1 MNNYEYIVASL
12 PVIEPGSR
20 LGSSSA
26 ANAIIDDIREQLS
39 NKDNALVTMLLD
51 GFNPEKL
58 NAGFY
63 RACLGSGSR
72 FLREYFLFDL
82 FLRNTKVEYLNAS
95 LGRPEGKDVLLLEEL
110 EDYEFEQKEEIVEIL
125 SGTDI
130 IGREKGLDMAIWE
143 HVEEV
148 TTMDIFDMDAILG
161 FIARL
166 KIIDRWDKLDPE
178 TGAELFRRLIKEIRA
193 TYDNKNKYRNADKR

>member
-20 LGSSSA
+20 LSSSSA

-51 GFNPEKL
+51 GFDPEKL

-148 TTMDIFDMDAILG
+148 TTMDVFDMDAILG

-193 TYDNKNKYRNADKR
+193 TYDNKKQI

>member
-12 PVIEPGSR
+12 PVIELGSR

-51 GFNPEKL
+51 GFDPEKL

-82 FLRNTKVEYLNAS
+82 SLRNTKVEYLNAS

-130 IGREKGLDMAIWE
+130 IGREKGLDMAIGE

-148 TTMDIFDMDAILG
+148 TTMDVFDMDAILG

-193 TYDNKNKYRNADKR
+193 TYDNKKQI

>member
-51 GFNPEKL
+51 GFDPEKL

-130 IGREKGLDMAIWE
+130 IGREKGLDMAIWD

-148 TTMDIFDMDAILG
+148 TTMDVFDMDAILG

-193 TYDNKNKYRNADKR
+193 TYDNKKQI

>member
-12 PVIEPGSR
+12 PVIEPSSR

-51 GFNPEKL
+51 GFDPEKL

-148 TTMDIFDMDAILG
+148 TTMDVFDMDAILG

-178 TGAELFRRLIKEIRA
+178 TGAELFRRLINEIRA
-193 TYDNKNKYRNADKR
+193 TYDNKKQI

>member
-51 GFNPEKL
+51 GFDPEKL

-148 TTMDIFDMDAILG
+148 TTMAVFDMDAILG

-193 TYDNKNKYRNADKR
+193 TYDNKKQI

>member
-26 ANAIIDDIREQLS
+26 ANAITNDIREQLS

-51 GFNPEKL
+51 GFDPEKL

-110 EDYEFEQKEEIVEIL
+110 EDHEFEQKEEIVEIL

-148 TTMDIFDMDAILG
+148 TTMDVFDMDAILG

-193 TYDNKNKYRNADKR
+193 TYDNKKQI

>member
-51 GFNPEKL
+51 GFDPEKL

-95 LGRPEGKDVLLLEEL
+95 LGRPEGKDILLLEEL

-148 TTMDIFDMDAILG
+148 TTMDVFDMDAILG

-193 TYDNKNKYRNADKR
+193 TYDNKKQI

>member
-51 GFNPEKL
+51 GFDPEKL

-148 TTMDIFDMDAILG
+148 TTMDVFDMDAILG

-166 KIIDRWDKLDPE
+166 KIIDRWDTLDPE

-193 TYDNKNKYRNADKR
+193 TYDNKKQI

>member
-26 ANAIIDDIREQLS
+26 ANAITNDIREQLS

-51 GFNPEKL
+51 GFDPEKL

-110 EDYEFEQKEEIVEIL
+110 EDYEFEQKEEIVGIL

-148 TTMDIFDMDAILG
+148 TTMDVFDMDAILG

-193 TYDNKNKYRNADKR
+193 TYDNKKQI

>member
-51 GFNPEKL
+51 GFDPEKL

-130 IGREKGLDMAIWE
+130 IGREKSLDMAIWE

-148 TTMDIFDMDAILG
+148 TTMDVFDMDAILG

-193 TYDNKNKYRNADKR
+193 TYDNKKQI

>member
-20 LGSSSA
+20 LGSSSV
-26 ANAIIDDIREQLS
+26 ANAITNDIREQLS

-51 GFNPEKL
+51 GFDPEKL

-148 TTMDIFDMDAILG
+148 NTMDVFDMDAILG

-193 TYDNKNKYRNADKR
+193 TYDNKKQI

>member
-26 ANAIIDDIREQLS
+26 ANAIIDDIREQLR

-51 GFNPEKL
+51 GFDPEKR

-148 TTMDIFDMDAILG
+148 TTMDVFDMDAILG

-193 TYDNKNKYRNADKR
+193 TYDNKKQI

>member
-51 GFNPEKL
+51 GFDPEKL

-110 EDYEFEQKEEIVEIL
+110 EDYEFEQKEEIVGIL

-148 TTMDIFDMDAILG
+148 TTMDVFDMDAILG

-193 TYDNKNKYRNADKR
+193 TYDNKKQI

>member
-39 NKDNALVTMLLD
+39 NKDKALVTMLLD
-51 GFNPEKL
+51 GFDPEKL

-130 IGREKGLDMAIWE
+130 IGREKGLDMAIWK

-148 TTMDIFDMDAILG
+148 TTMDVFDMDAILG

-193 TYDNKNKYRNADKR
+193 TYDNKKQI

>member
-26 ANAIIDDIREQLS
+26 ANAITNDIREQLS

-51 GFNPEKL
+51 GFDPEKL

-148 TTMDIFDMDAILG
+148 TSMDVFDMDAILG

-193 TYDNKNKYRNADKR
+193 TYDNKKQI

>member
-51 GFNPEKL
+51 GFDPEKL

-148 TTMDIFDMDAILG
+148 TTMDVFDMDAILG
-161 FIARL
+161 FIALL

-193 TYDNKNKYRNADKR
+193 TYDNKKQI

>member
-51 GFNPEKL
+51 GFDPEKL

-95 LGRPEGKDVLLLEEL
+95 LGRPEGKDALLLEEL

-143 HVEEV
+143 HVEDV
-148 TTMDIFDMDAILG
+148 TTMDVFDMDAILG

-193 TYDNKNKYRNADKR
+193 TYDNKKQI

>member
-26 ANAIIDDIREQLS
+26 ANTIIDDIREQLS

-148 TTMDIFDMDAILG
+148 TTMDVFDMDAILG

-193 TYDNKNKYRNADKR
+193 TYDNKKQI

>member
-51 GFNPEKL
+51 GFDQEKL

-148 TTMDIFDMDAILG
+148 TTMDVFDMDAILG

-193 TYDNKNKYRNADKR
+193 TYDNKKQI

>member
-51 GFNPEKL
+51 GFDPEKL

-130 IGREKGLDMAIWE
+130 IGREKGLDLAIWE

-148 TTMDIFDMDAILG
+148 TTMDVFDMDAILG

-193 TYDNKNKYRNADKR
+193 TYDNKKQI

>member
-51 GFNPEKL
+51 GFDPEKL

-130 IGREKGLDMAIWE
+130 IGREQRLDTAIWE

-148 TTMDIFDMDAILG
+148 TTMDVFDMDAILG

-193 TYDNKNKYRNADKR
+193 TYDNKKQI

>member
-39 NKDNALVTMLLD
+39 NKDNVLVTMLLD
-51 GFNPEKL
+51 GFDPEKL

-148 TTMDIFDMDAILG
+148 TTMDVFDMDAILG

-193 TYDNKNKYRNADKR
+193 TYDNKKQI

>member
-26 ANAIIDDIREQLS
+26 PNPIIDDIREQLS

-51 GFNPEKL
+51 GFDPEKL

-148 TTMDIFDMDAILG
+148 TTMDVFDMDAILG

-193 TYDNKNKYRNADKR
+193 TYDNKKQI

>member
-51 GFNPEKL
+51 GFYPEKL

-82 FLRNTKVEYLNAS
+82 FLRNTKVEYLNTS
-95 LGRPEGKDVLLLEEL
+95 LGRPEGKDILLLEEL

-148 TTMDIFDMDAILG
+148 TTMDVFDMDAILG

-193 TYDNKNKYRNADKR
+193 TYDNKKQI

>member
-51 GFNPEKL
+51 GFDPEKL

-148 TTMDIFDMDAILG
+148 TTLDVFDMDAILG

-193 TYDNKNKYRNADKR
+193 TYDNKKQI

>member
-26 ANAIIDDIREQLS
+26 ANAITNDIREQLS

-51 GFNPEKL
+51 GFDPEKL

-148 TTMDIFDMDAILG
+148 TTMDVFDMDAILG

-178 TGAELFRRLIKEIRA
+178 TGAELLRRLIKEIRA
-193 TYDNKNKYRNADKR
+193 TYDNKKQI

>member
-12 PVIEPGSR
+12 PVIEPGSQ

-51 GFNPEKL
+51 GFDPEKL

-148 TTMDIFDMDAILG
+148 TTMDVFDMDAILG

-193 TYDNKNKYRNADKR
+193 TYDNKKQI

>member
-26 ANAIIDDIREQLS
+26 ANAITNDIREQLS
-39 NKDNALVTMLLD
+39 NKDNTLVTMLLD
-51 GFNPEKL
+51 GFDPEKL

-148 TTMDIFDMDAILG
+148 TTMDVFDMDAILG

-193 TYDNKNKYRNADKR
+193 TYDNKKQI

>member
-39 NKDNALVTMLLD
+39 NKDNALVTILLD
-51 GFNPEKL
+51 GFDPEKL

-148 TTMDIFDMDAILG
+148 TTMDVFDMDAILG

-193 TYDNKNKYRNADKR
+193 TYDNKKQI

>member
-26 ANAIIDDIREQLS
+26 ANAITNDIREQLS

-51 GFNPEKL
+51 GFDPEKL

-63 RACLGSGSR
+63 RACIGSGSR
-72 FLREYFLFDL
+72 FLREYFLFDM

-148 TTMDIFDMDAILG
+148 TTMDVFDMDAILG

-193 TYDNKNKYRNADKR
+193 TYDNKKQI

>member
-26 ANAIIDDIREQLS
+26 ANAITNDIREQLS

-51 GFNPEKL
+51 GFDPEKL

-82 FLRNTKVEYLNAS
+82 FLRNTKVEYLNAT

-148 TTMDIFDMDAILG
+148 TTMDVFDMDAILG

-193 TYDNKNKYRNADKR
+193 TYDNKKQI

>member
-26 ANAIIDDIREQLS
+26 ANVIIDDIREQLS

-130 IGREKGLDMAIWE
+130 IGREKDLDIAIWE

-148 TTMDIFDMDAILG
+148 TTMDVFDMDAILG

-193 TYDNKNKYRNADKR
+193 TYDNKKQI

>member
-51 GFNPEKL
+51 GFDPEKL

-95 LGRPEGKDVLLLEEL
+95 LGRSEGKDVLLLEEL

-148 TTMDIFDMDAILG
+148 TTMDVFDMDAILG

-166 KIIDRWDKLDPE
+166 KIIDRWDKLEPE

-193 TYDNKNKYRNADKR
+193 TYDNKKQI

>member
-51 GFNPEKL
+51 GFDPEKL

-110 EDYEFEQKEEIVEIL
+110 KDYEFEQKEEIVEIL

-148 TTMDIFDMDAILG
+148 TTMDVFDMDAILG

-193 TYDNKNKYRNADKR
+193 TYDNKKQI

>member
-51 GFNPEKL
+51 GFDPEKL

-82 FLRNTKVEYLNAS
+82 FLRNTKLEYLNAS

-130 IGREKGLDMAIWE
+130 IGREKGLDMAIWK

-148 TTMDIFDMDAILG
+148 TTMDVFDMDAILG

-193 TYDNKNKYRNADKR
+193 TYDNKKQI

>member
-51 GFNPEKL
+51 GFDPEKL

-82 FLRNTKVEYLNAS
+82 FLRNTKVEFLNAS

-148 TTMDIFDMDAILG
+148 TTMDVFDMDAILG

-193 TYDNKNKYRNADKR
+193 TYDNKKQI

>member
-51 GFNPEKL
+51 GFDPEKL

-148 TTMDIFDMDAILG
+148 TTMDVFDMDAILG

-178 TGAELFRRLIKEIRA
+178 TGAEPFRRLIKEIRA
-193 TYDNKNKYRNADKR
+193 TYDNKKQI

>member
-148 TTMDIFDMDAILG
+148 TTMDVFDMDAILG

-166 KIIDRWDKLDPE
+166 KIIDRWDRLDPE

-193 TYDNKNKYRNADKR
+193 TYDNKKQI

>member
-26 ANAIIDDIREQLS
+26 ANAITNDIREQLS

-51 GFNPEKL
+51 GFDPEKL

-148 TTMDIFDMDAILG
+148 TTMDVFDMDAILG

-166 KIIDRWDKLDPE
+166 KIIDRWDKIDPE

-193 TYDNKNKYRNADKR
+193 TYDNKKQI

>member
-51 GFNPEKL
+51 GFDPEKL

-72 FLREYFLFDL
+72 FLREDFLFDL

-148 TTMDIFDMDAILG
+148 TTMDVFDMDAILG

-193 TYDNKNKYRNADKR
+193 TYDNKKQI